1 MNTLA
6 HRGPDQWGDL
16 FEKGVYLGHRRLSIL
31 DLSPLGRQP
40 MTDITGQVSIT
51 VNGEIYN
58 YKELK
63 KDLQN
68 THHFISHSDSEV
80 LLHGYRNWGVEM
92 LLNKIDGMFAFCI
105 YDKAQQKIYL
115 ARDHTGI
122 KPLYYAVIGDIIAW
136 ASELKA
142 IESFFGK
149 NNLEV
154 DQTALYDFLTYR
166 YVPTPKTLFKNVW
179 KLEPAHYLEIDL
191 NKNKTQKY
199 NYWKLTPANQTIS
212 RDDARNHLKQLIKQS
227 VTNQLISDVPLGFF
241 LSGGIDSS
249 VIVSEAAHISQQ
261 VHTYSIGFDVKQHD
275 ETHFAELIAAQFKTQ
290 HHSKVLDKYSAQGMF
305 DKLKSWYDE
314 PFADTSAFPTFLV
327 CEFAKEHCTV
337 VLTGDGGDE
346 VFGGYSSYFRFK
358 ELIEHRNQKP
368 FLTMLFFLAEDKIKR
383 HWSGRF
389 NRKVYAHIL
398 SDEVEL
404 FAYIRGRML
413 KPAKIMY
420 KTMFQIPEEYD
431 DYWHF
436 RRYYIRELP
445 LLTRL
450 QYLDFHTLLPDD
462 ILTKVDRVS
471 MAVGLEARVPLL
483 SKDIIEFSFSLP
495 EDVRFCNNTLKG
507 LLKYAYN
514 DTLPSEILHRKKKG
528 FSIPVKS
535 WGKTLLNRYNTAEE
549 FILRTIYAEELRSAA
564 WK

>member
-1 MNTLA
+1 MCGIFGHTKFVNDDLNKSRHVLHSLA

-166 YVPTPKTLFKNVW
+166 YFPTPKTLFKNVW

-191 NKNKTQKY
+191 NRNKTQKY
-199 NYWKLTPANQTIS
+199 NYWKLTPTSQTIS
-212 RDDARNHLKQLIKQS
+212 RDDAGNHLRQLIKQS

-261 VHTYSIGFDVKQHD
+261 VQTYSIGFYV
-275 ETHFAELIAAQFKTQ
+275 
-290 HHSKVLDKYSAQGMF
+290 
-305 DKLKSWYDE
+305 
-314 PFADTSAFPTFLV
+314 
-327 CEFAKEHCTV
+327 
-337 VLTGDGGDE
+337 
-346 VFGGYSSYFRFK
+346 
-358 ELIEHRNQKP
+358 
-368 FLTMLFFLAEDKIKR
+368 
-383 HWSGRF
+383 
-389 NRKVYAHIL
+389 
-398 SDEVEL
+398 
-404 FAYIRGRML
+404 
-413 KPAKIMY
+413 
-420 KTMFQIPEEYD
+420 
-431 DYWHF
+431 
-436 RRYYIRELP
+436 
-445 LLTRL
+445 
-450 QYLDFHTLLPDD
+450 
-462 ILTKVDRVS
+462 
-471 MAVGLEARVPLL
+471 
-483 SKDIIEFSFSLP
+483 
-495 EDVRFCNNTLKG
+495 
-507 LLKYAYN
+507 
-514 DTLPSEILHRKKKG
+514 
-528 FSIPVKS
+528 
-535 WGKTLLNRYNTAEE
+535 
-549 FILRTIYAEELRSAA
+549 
-564 WK
+564 